1 MRSAVTGLTVI
12 LTLASAF
19 LLYVVSF
26 DTRQL
31 ELEVQADE
39 LLRERLAGEI
49 AVLKADWAYLS
60 RPSRLEPAARQIGM
74 RPATVQQSVR
84 LEELPLRRATS
95 ANAPALA
102 TGR

>member
-1 MRSAVTGLTVI
+1 MRSAITGLAVV
-12 LTLASAF
+12 LTLVSAF
-19 LLYVVSF
+19 VLYAVSS
-26 DTRQL
+26 DTRRL

-39 LLRERLAGEI
+39 RLRERLAGEI

-74 RPATVQQSVR
+74 RPATALQSVR
-84 LEELPLRRATS
+84 LEDLPPRRAAS

-102 TGR
+102 AGR